1 MERGLANL
9 SLDDGKDE
17 AFPVPKE
24 IESQSSAYSFCLVG
38 CFLTAS
44 VIHFLAMR
52 NTMVNLWHPMKGVQI
67 SDLGKKRF
75 LFKFFNELD
84 INRVITG
91 HGDNFFPERL
101 SHGMQEIELG
111 CDLSLHAQPKRAIT
125 MNSIW
130 LREEG
135 EDNFFGKN

>member
-1 MERGLANL
+1 MQRGLANL
-9 SLDDGKDE
+9 SLVDGEEE
-17 AFPVPKE
+17 AFPIPEE

-44 VIHFLAMR
+44 VVHFPAMR
-52 NTMVNLWHPMKGVQI
+52 NKMVNLWHPMKGAQI
-67 SDLGKKRF
+67 SDLGR
-75 LFKFFNELD
+75 
-84 INRVITG
+84 
-91 HGDNFFPERL
+91 GDNFCPMRL

-125 MNSIW
+125 VKSIW

-135 EDNFFGKN
+135 EDNFFWKEWEWAGTWAKFKE